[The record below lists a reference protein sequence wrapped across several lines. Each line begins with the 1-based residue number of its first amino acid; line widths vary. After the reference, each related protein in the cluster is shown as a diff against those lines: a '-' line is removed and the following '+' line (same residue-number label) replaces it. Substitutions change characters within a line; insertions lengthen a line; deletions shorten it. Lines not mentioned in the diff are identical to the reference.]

1 MTPRDILAAL
11 TASVVWGLTFIAIKL
26 GVGEAPPFLLT
37 ALRFLFAALPAVF
50 FIKPPKTAPLPVAIY
65 GFLIGVGQFGLI
77 FLAIK
82 WGMPIGLASLVVQF
96 QVFITILL
104 AFAFMGERP
113 TRIQAIAT
121 GIALL
126 GTCTI
131 GSARLSGAVF
141 LPFLLTLGGAACWG
155 AGNLVG
161 KYVGRVDPFAFIVWS
176 SLVPP
181 LPMLALS
188 FLFER
193 GQALEALL
201 HPTPLL
207 IGSVAMLAYGGT
219 LIAYSLWSSLL
230 SRYPAAL
237 VTPFALL
244 IPVVGLLAGRIVF
257 NEPTTPIELLGSAL
271 IMAGLSFNLL
281 GERLLTLRRVRIL

>member
-1 MTPRDILAAL
+1 MTPRDVLAAL
-11 TASVVWGLTFIAIKL
+11 IASVVWGLTFIATKF

-37 ALRFLFAALPAVF
+37 ALRFLFAAFPLVF
-50 FIKPPKTAPLPVAIY
+50 FIKPPKTSPLPVATY

-82 WGMPIGLASLVVQF
+82 MGMPIGLVSLVVQL

-113 TRIQAIAT
+113 TRIQTIAT

-126 GTCTI
+126 GICTI
-131 GSARLSGAVF
+131 GSARLSGAEF

-161 KYVGRVDPFAFIVWS
+161 KYVGRVDPFALMVWS

-193 GQALEALL
+193 GQMFSALS

-207 IGSVAMLAYGGT
+207 IGCVAMLAYGGT
-219 LIAYSLWSSLL
+219 LIAFSLWSSLL

-244 IPVVGLLAGRIVF
+244 IPVVGMIAGRIVF
-257 NEPTTPIELLGSAL
+257 NEPTSPIEFLGALL
-271 IMAGLSFNLL
+271 IMAGLSFNVL
-281 GERLLTLRRVRIL
+281 GERLLTLRRVRIQ

>member
-1 MTPRDILAAL
+1 
-11 TASVVWGLTFIAIKL
+11 
-26 GVGEAPPFLLT
+26 
-37 ALRFLFAALPAVF
+37 
-50 FIKPPKTAPLPVAIY
+50 
-65 GFLIGVGQFGLI
+65 
-77 FLAIK
+77 
-82 WGMPIGLASLVVQF
+82 
-96 QVFITILL
+96 
-104 AFAFMGERP
+104 MGERP

-126 GTCTI
+126 GICTI

-141 LPFLLTLGGAACWG
+141 LPFLLTLAGAACWG

-193 GQALEALL
+193 GQALEALS

-219 LIAYSLWSSLL
+219 LIAFSLWSSLL

-244 IPVVGLLAGRIVF
+244 IPVVGMLAGRIVF
-257 NEPTTPIELLGSAL
+257 DEPTSPIEFLGSAL